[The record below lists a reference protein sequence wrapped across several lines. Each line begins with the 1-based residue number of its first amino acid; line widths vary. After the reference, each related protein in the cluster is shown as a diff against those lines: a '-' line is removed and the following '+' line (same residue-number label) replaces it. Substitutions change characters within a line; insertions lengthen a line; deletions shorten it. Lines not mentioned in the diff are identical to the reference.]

1 MQTCPECK
9 GEGKYYSRRFVNRV
23 GGCTYNEGEQI
34 CSTCVGYGSITDE
47 HAERI
52 KQGEA
57 RRRDRI
63 SRHVSQR
70 EEAAQLGIEPSE
82 LNDIERGRR

>member
-1 MQTCPECK
+1 MQCPECK
-9 GEGKYYSRRFVNRV
+9 GKGCYHSQRFVNSTS
-23 GGCTYNEGEQI
+23 GCRYEEGERE
-34 CSTCVGYGSITDE
+34 CGTCKGTGSITDD

-63 SRHVSQR
+63 SRDMSLR
-70 EEAAQLGIEPSE
+70 EEAKRLGIKPSE
-82 LNDIERGRR
+82 LSDIERGRV